1 MMMKI
6 FGAVLI
12 VSGGFLMGKVR
23 AVRLEQR
30 LTALETVENLFRSF
44 DTELRELRRSPE
56 EFFRGKGEVAE
67 NILERRPIKGL
78 LQEDLQQLEGVL
90 GKLHAGSFRES
101 IAANEDYLNDLEK
114 TIGKLREET
123 ASSAKALPLVTAS
136 VGLITAVMLF

>member
-90 GKLHAGSFRES
+90 GQLRAGS
-101 IAANEDYLNDLEK
+101 
-114 TIGKLREET
+114 
-123 ASSAKALPLVTAS
+123 
-136 VGLITAVMLF
+136 

>member
-1 MMMKI
+1 
-6 FGAVLI
+6 
-12 VSGGFLMGKVR
+12 
-23 AVRLEQR
+23 
-30 LTALETVENLFRSF
+30 LFRSF

-67 NILERRPIKGL
+67 SILERRPIKGL